1 MSDAP
6 IVPVEQ
12 ATQIVPAD
20 SEVRLGSLSIHNPV
34 EIVKTASEIAT
45 ALADIINKQELYS
58 VIGGRGG
65 QKRKYVRCEGWT
77 TMGAMLGVV
86 PMEEYCRPLPD
97 NKGFE
102 AKVKLVRVKDGG
114 QVGAASAECT
124 YDEDNW
130 SDRDSYSLRSMSL
143 TRATSKAF
151 RLSFSWIIKLAGF
164 EPTPA
169 EEMTQSDGST
179 KLAQEVGE
187 RKIKEL
193 REKKTDVVEAI
204 FYVWYEESQTAKIM
218 GSTALI
224 DRFGLKKHYDR
235 TANTIVL
242 NGELLEALK
251 YECEQAGVPIK
262 QLQKAI

>member
-1 MSDAP
+1 MSEAEIVQAAP
-6 IVPVEQ
+6 QEAIIPSE
-12 ATQIVPAD
+12 

-45 ALADIINKQELYS
+45 ALADIINQKELYS
-58 VIGGRGG
+58 IIPSRG
-65 QKRKYVRCEGWT
+65 KKLKYVRCEGWT

-86 PMEEYCRPLPD
+86 PIEEYCRPLPD

-102 AKVKLVRVKDGG
+102 AKVKLLRVKDGG

-169 EEMTQSDGST
+169 EEMMQSDGST
-179 KLAQEVGE
+179 RLAQEVGE
-187 RKIKEL
+187 RKVKEL
-193 REKKTDVVEAI
+193 RAKADVVEAV

-218 GSTALI
+218 GSVALLE
-224 DRFGLKKHYDR
+224 RFGLKKYYEK
-235 TANTIVL
+235 TANAIVL
-242 NGELLEALK
+242 TGQRLEDLK